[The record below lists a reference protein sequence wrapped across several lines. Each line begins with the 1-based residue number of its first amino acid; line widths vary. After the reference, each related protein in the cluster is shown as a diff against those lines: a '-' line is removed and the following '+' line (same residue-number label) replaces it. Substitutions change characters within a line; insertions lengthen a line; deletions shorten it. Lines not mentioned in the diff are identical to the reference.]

1 MKTILLRGRI
11 DVNTRFI
18 LKRLSK
24 FCSETKAKIIQDR
37 ISLAE
42 RHFGQLC
49 DDVASFTRKCARL
62 RDKGKKNIKKFSKLP
77 YAFAGR
83 VVKNNFSLIN
93 FKVLLFKQRLFICMY

>member
-1 MKTILLRGRI
+1 MKTILLHGRI
-11 DVNTRFI
+11 DGNTHFI

-62 RDKGKKNIKKFSKLP
+62 RDKGKKKKSPVSYHMHLKGGKEQF
-77 YAFAGR
+77 FFG
-83 VVKNNFSLIN
+83 
-93 FKVLLFKQRLFICMY
+93 